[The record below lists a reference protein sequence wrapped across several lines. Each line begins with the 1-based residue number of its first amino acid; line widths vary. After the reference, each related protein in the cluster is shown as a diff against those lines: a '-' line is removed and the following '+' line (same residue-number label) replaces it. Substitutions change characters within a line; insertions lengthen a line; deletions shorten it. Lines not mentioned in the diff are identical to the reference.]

1 MRSIAAVELTGWRQA
16 ATDPKRTSKQ
26 LWWARKLGNEMT
38 IKSGIL
44 PIFILLLFMDCAWSS
59 EGFILKSGQGEAL
72 QNGLVVKASPDK
84 GTEVSIL
91 VEQTFQRGGKTTLHL
106 HDQGEELFY
115 VVSGHGTA
123 TLNVNTEQIEPGDVI
138 VVPAGEIHRISN
150 PENDEPLIVVFFMDS
165 PELVDLFRAIHER
178 VVAEPNRPL
187 TRGEI
192 ADMEKQT
199 GGGRTIY

>member
-1 MRSIAAVELTGWRQA
+1 M
-16 ATDPKRTSKQ
+16 
-26 LWWARKLGNEMT
+26 
-38 IKSGIL
+38 
-44 PIFILLLFMDCAWSS
+44 
-59 EGFILKSGQGEAL
+59 KSGQGEAL

-91 VEQTFQRGGKTTLHL
+91 IEQTFLRGGKTTLHL

-123 TLNVNTEQIEPGDVI
+123 TLNDNTEQIGPGDVI

-150 PENDEPLIVVFFMDS
+150 PENDEPLVVVFFMDS

-178 VVAEPNRPL
+178 VVAKPNRPL